1 MNKKFLSAILFGALM
16 VTSTG
21 TFVSCKDYDGD
32 IEELWDAVGGKASA
46 EDLKTQISS
55 MTSLLNGAQSAA
67 DAAAAAAAQAK
78 QAADAALAKAQSA
91 EAKAAAEAARVE
103 AAAKAEAAAAQAA
116 AIAAA
121 KADVAALEAKL
132 TAAMNT
138 KVDQSAFNALAAEVA
153 NLKAQ
158 VEYLAGAQL
167 KSLVFAPEMYMDGVE
182 AFEAKYMPYK
192 ALSVPNTARKTTYK
206 SIEYTTNEGAIA
218 FAKTVTVNNPTMYV
232 NYHMNPTTVKVDQ
245 FKDNLSFLS
254 GDYDFVNTGRAAAA
268 APKATYKSHK
278 DGVLTVAVDLKAQSV
293 MNQETG
299 NQFVTEFKDN
309 NNKITTLALQAL
321 VEGDKA
327 DTTVVSDYAAVYA
340 SQIQVE
346 AIAYPKTAK
355 IAYQGTG
362 CAEPET
368 GLHLFDD
375 AIEAIAA
382 KPTVHVAW
390 NSSVNLAT
398 LVETHYKSNSATTFG
413 NDFKVKTW
421 AYGEEAAYNLA
432 YEFALVEY
440 KGGKN
445 ATSESENAQLNGS
458 VLRPCGV
465 VASTGKASGVQG
477 IETVGRM
484 PLVRVT
490 LKDTQNNKVVS
501 IGYIKFLIV
510 ESETPKET
518 KPFSLG
524 NVYYSCNGQFG
535 KLTWAETQTEL
546 LGATAATSKDTF
558 DKLYELEMTGK
569 QAAQYKKV
577 GTEYVAL
584 KENEFIGNV
593 VENVDETAPTTTCLK
608 WTVYQTDFA
617 ALRNK
622 ATVNDAAK
630 TITYTHRVYVKYVGE
645 EGKDGN
651 VGVAKTPIYV
661 PIDLTFNYPYG
672 TLNNKLANK
681 WYAANSTTQGN
692 AEIHVNV
699 EVPSTTVKFEDEGL
713 APRDAKIEF
722 FKSDLDNYFMINKT
736 QGHKVA
742 SVTANAADATEADA
756 PTFGVAKEFK
766 EWQDALLAYVYYFTP
781 ANDYRVSKTEV
792 KGISGKSYKLSVG
805 TASGAWTD
813 TEFASVIVDKYDEAY
828 SSTAARSYNSVAI
841 YVGKDMVLEINPSTG
856 IVELQDNDTA
866 KDLLNLVSH
875 KDLAKTFT
883 ANIGVAAF
891 NDCANLL
898 PMADKTY
905 NAKFLRPVDVEQ
917 GAVKNFTDA
926 VDGDTESTEKVN
938 GAWAYVLNM
947 VKLNDWRDQFFVDKN
962 LDYFNYYGV
971 EAITIK
977 TDDIR
982 TDMKKDAAGKWEL
995 LSKTNT
1001 AIYFKQVDANG
1012 NAPVAA
1018 NVPAENA
1025 TMADLLKNYG
1035 KLLYFNNTGNTVEFN
1050 AEIPVKVTYKWG
1062 EITIL
1067 VTCHIGGTL
1076 NN

>member
-78 QAADAALAKAQSA
+78 QAADAAMAKAQSA

-182 AFEAKYMPYK
+182 AFEAKYMPYYD
-192 ALSVPNTARKTTYK
+192 LSVAKAARKTTYNG
-206 SIEYTTNEGAIA
+206 IEYTTNEGAIA
-218 FAKTVTVNNPTMYV
+218 AAKTVTVNNPTMYV

-293 MNQETG
+293 MNQETD
-299 NQFVTEFKDN
+299 NQFVADFKDN
-309 NNKITTLALQAL
+309 DKKITTLALQAL

-340 SQIQVE
+340 SQIQVQ
-346 AIAYPKTAK
+346 AIAYPANAK
-355 IAYQGTG
+355 IAYKGAG
-362 CAEPET
+362 HAEPTT
-368 GLHLFDD
+368 GLHLFND

-382 KPTVHVAW
+382 EPTVYVAW

-398 LVETHYKSNSATTFG
+398 LVETHYLSNSATTFG
-413 NDFKVKTW
+413 NDYKVKTW

-440 KGGKN
+440 KGGQN
-445 ATSESENAQLNGS
+445 ATSESENAQLTSNNT

-490 LKDTQNNKVVS
+490 LKDTQNNNKIVS

-510 ESETPKET
+510 ESETAKET
-518 KPFSLG
+518 AQFDMK
-524 NVYYSCNGQFG
+524 NVYYSCGDQFG

-546 LGATAATSKDTF
+546 LGATAATSKETF
-558 DKLYELEMTGK
+558 DQLYEIEK
-569 QAAQYKKV
+569 QGGVVVQYAKNAK
-577 GTEYVAL
+577 GEYVKVTKA
-584 KENEFIGNV
+584 IGTVEEV
-593 VENVDETAPTTTCLK
+593 VDATAPTTTCLQ
-608 WTVYQTDFA
+608 WTVKQADFA
-617 ALRNK
+617 ELRSK
-622 ATVNDAAK
+622 AVVNDAAK
-630 TITYTHRVYVKYVGE
+630 TIVAEHVVYVMYQ
-645 EGKDGN
+645 GKGTGN
-651 VGVAKTPIYV
+651 TGVARTKIFV
-661 PIDLTFNYPYG
+661 PVKLTFNYPYG

-681 WYAANSTTQGN
+681 WYAANATTMGN

-699 EVPSTTVKFEDEGL
+699 EVPKTTVNGVAAACNF
-713 APRDAKIEF
+713 AT
-722 FKSDLDNYFMINKT
+722 DLDNYFMVNKT
-736 QGHKVA
+736 KGQ
-742 SVTANAADATEADA
+742 AAAPYSTATEADA
-756 PTFGVAKEFK
+756 PTFGVVQTYNAATLAVGGVKGFG
-766 EWQDALLAYVYYFTP
+766 EWADAELAYAYYFTP

-805 TASGAWTD
+805 TTSAAWTD
-813 TEFASVIVDKYDEAY
+813 AQFATVKVDKYDEGYKPAE
-828 SSTAARSYNSVAI
+828 ARSYNSVAL
-841 YVGKDMVLEINPSTG
+841 YAGAVKVLEIDPKTG
-856 IVELQDNDTA
+856 VATYQDNDTA

-891 NDCANLL
+891 NGCANLL

-947 VKLNDWRDQFFVDKN
+947 VKLNDWRDQLFVDQN

-971 EAITIK
+971 KAITID
-977 TDDIR
+977 TDNIR

-1001 AIYFKQVDANG
+1001 AIYFKQVEATG
-1012 NAPVAA
+1012 AAPAA
-1018 NVPAENA
+1018 NAV
-1025 TMADLLKNYG
+1025 MADLLKNYG
-1035 KLLYFNNTGNTVEFN
+1035 KLQYFNNTGNTVEFN